1 MDIAVI
7 TQAWT
12 LSFSLST
19 DKESLR
25 WALLGWLSGRPPPP
39 QERGLRSAAL
49 CPYHLA
55 TLLRDT
61 SRCKAHLA
69 EGGPELLLLSEA
81 CGAQDAPRPGK
92 EGTQRAEPDLVQG
105 FHHAHHVVED
115 DHGLALAEPLL
126 LDDVV
131 LQVDQVGSLVAEV
144 VGAEAVED
152 EADAFLHLPN
162 HPAGFCVLNHFT
174 RAVLGG
180 KGHMG
185 LAVGLAGPGQGSGT
199 LWGQTNTTT
208 REPGAS
214 LHVCGRKRPEAWAA
228 RTVGPSA
235 MPGFLCVSARPSQGL
250 RLKYNSSGTGFMS

>member
-7 TQAWT
+7 TQAGT

-25 WALLGWLSGRPPPP
+25 WVLLGWLSRRPLPHP
-39 QERGLRSAAL
+39 QDRGLRSAAL

-61 SRCKAHLA
+61 SRCKAPLA
-69 EGGPELLLLSEA
+69 EGGRELLLLSEA
-81 CGAQDAPRPGK
+81 CVAQDAPRTGK

-115 DHGLALAEPLL
+115 DHSLALAEPLL

-152 EADAFLHLPN
+152 EADALLHLLN
-162 HPAGFCVLNHFT
+162 HPAGFCVLDDFT

-199 LWGQTNTTT
+199 LLWGRTNTTT
-208 REPGAS
+208 REPGTS
-214 LHVCGRKRPEAWAA
+214 LHVCGRRRPEAWAT
-228 RTVGPSA
+228 RTVGPR
-235 MPGFLCVSARPSQGL
+235 ARPSQGL
-250 RLKYNSSGTGFMS
+250 RLKYNSSGTGFML